1 MQTELTSRYVR
12 DVVLS
17 AFAEIVGG
25 QPPHGLDTAPEH
37 LADWS
42 SLAQIRLLHAV
53 EQDLGCMLDER
64 FLTVGS
70 TLAELVD
77 AACAAVGATADS

>member
-1 MQTELTSRYVR
+1 MQTEPTSRYVR

-17 AFAEIVGG
+17 AFVEIVGG
-25 QPPHGLDTAPEH
+25 PPPHGLDTGPEH

-53 EQDLGCMLDER
+53 EQNLGCVLDEQ

-77 AACAAVGATADS
+77 AACAAVGATSAS

>member
-1 MQTELTSRYVR
+1 MRTDLTTRQVS
-12 DVVLS
+12 
-17 AFAEIVGG
+17 EIVLATFEEVIGVE
-25 QPPHGLDTAPEH
+25 PPRGLSTAPDD

-53 EQDLGCMLDER
+53 EQHLGCMLDER
-64 FLTVGS
+64 FLTVGP

-77 AACAAVGATADS
+77 AACAAVRARDDS